1 MKQIDFGNDLN
12 VGNPTK
18 ENIEYAF
25 KNLLFYVNS
34 SACLDIY
41 SNQKKAFEK
50 VILKIKDILSIYIN
64 SGKLCIINE
73 DVLQDIKFDLIDLDE
88 ETKILKFYYS
98 EWALMWLEALMS
110 LRISEIELGGVNNV

>member
-1 MKQIDFGNDLN
+1 MKQIDFGNDFN